1 MSNSSIWIAIVLGG
15 LVTYAIR
22 VTFLAFADRV
32 ARVPPRVRVALR
44 MIPAAALAAL
54 AIPPLL
60 RPKEAFDLASPELF
74 AGLIAL
80 GIAWKTRSIPAT
92 LATGILVVVLLDQ
105 LFA

>member
-1 MSNSSIWIAIVLGG
+1 VSNTSIWIAIVLGG

-32 ARVPPRVRVALR
+32 AAVPPRVRIALR

-60 RPKEAFDLASPELF
+60 RPDERWELASPELF
-74 AGLIAL
+74 AGLVAL
-80 GIAWKTRSIPAT
+80 GVAWKTRSIPAT
-92 LATGILVVVLLDQ
+92 LATGILVVVLLEQ
-105 LFA
+105 VL